1 MTHFKQLMQI
11 MVATTALAVGA
22 SVAMADGAKIFVIGG
37 KPDDPFWSIVKRGA
51 EDAGKVVTAQ
61 GGSVTWLGPQN
72 YDNLGVDAAEL
83 IRQAIAQHADAIV
96 GPDWQPDAMD
106 PAFKAVVDAKIPLII
121 YNAGGI
127 DAADRLGAM
136 NFIGSD
142 PYKAGYAAGDYF
154 AKHNLKDAVC
164 LNTLPGAANI
174 EAFCKGM
181 TEGVTAGGGKGSVLP
196 LPATSFGSATAVAQ
210 ALKGHLLQNRDI
222 SAVFAIGNV
231 DTNSAISGVTQAGKK
246 GKVQVCGMNIDET
259 ALNNIKGGTQLCAID
274 QGPYTMGY
282 LATAILNAHVN
293 YGLSVTTR
301 EILTGPGVV
310 DASNVDA
317 TIKGVK
323 AGAR

>member
-1 MTHFKQLMQI
+1 MKLTLKRLI
-11 MVATTALAVGA
+11 LATAMLAT
-22 SVAMADGAKIFVIGG
+22 STTFAMATGAKVFVIGG
-37 KPDDPFWSIVKRGA
+37 KPDDPFWSVVKHGA
-51 EDAGKVVTAQ
+51 EDAGKVVAAE

-96 GPDWQPDAMD
+96 GPDWVPEAMD

-127 DAADRLGAM
+127 KAADRLGAL
-136 NFIGSD
+136 NFVGAD
-142 PYKAGYAAGDYF
+142 PYQSGRGAGDYF
-154 AKHNLKDAVC
+154 AKHNDKNAVC

-181 TEGVTAGGGKGSVLP
+181 VDGVAAAGGKGSVLP

-210 ALKGHLLQNRDI
+210 ALKGHLLQNPDI
-222 SAVFAIGNV
+222 NAVFSIGNV
-231 DTNSAISGVTQAGKK
+231 DTNSAISGVLQAGKK
-246 GKVQVCGMNIDET
+246 GKVGVCGMNIDES
-259 ALNNIKGGTQLCAID
+259 ALNNIKSGSQLCGVE
-274 QGPYTMGY
+274 QGPYMLGY
-282 LATAILNAHVN
+282 LSVAILNAHVN
-293 YGLSVTTR
+293 FGVDVSTR
-301 EILTGPGVV
+301 DIETGPIIV

-317 TIKGVK
+317 AIKGVK